1 MDQKRLS
8 WMVPIGVLASGR
20 GSNLDAVLDA
30 IDNRY
35 LTNCE
40 VKIVISNRPNAPA
53 LDIAKKHHVRTITLD
68 DKGVPKKNWDYDQK
82 TIASLKSFGVAPK
95 DGLIVLA
102 GYFRIL
108 SEQFVDLYS
117 RRIIN
122 VHPALLPSFPGLE
135 AQKQA
140 LNHGVKI
147 TGCTVHLVDRE
158 VDHGSIILQT
168 AVAIRDDDT
177 VETLSS
183 RILRE
188 EHRILPEAI
197 RLLTEDQLRFEGR
210 RVLFKN

>member
-1 MDQKRLS
+1 
-8 WMVPIGVLASGR
+8 MVPIGVLASGR
-20 GSNLDAVLDA
+20 GSNLDGVLDA
-30 IDNRY
+30 VDNRY
-35 LTNCE
+35 LTKCE
-40 VKIVISNRPNAPA
+40 VKIVISKRPNAPA
-53 LDIAKKHHVRTITLD
+53 LYIAKKHHVQTITLD
-68 DKGVPKKNWDYDQK
+68 DKGVPKKNWNYDQK
-82 TIASLKSFGVAPK
+82 TIAALKSFGVVPK

-102 GYFRIL
+102 GYLRIL
-108 SEQFVDLYS
+108 SEQFVDLYP

-140 LNHGVKI
+140 LEHGVKV

-158 VDHGSIILQT
+158 VDHGPIILQT
-168 AVAIRDDDT
+168 PVAVRDDDT

-197 RLLTEDQLRFEGR
+197 RLLTEDQLKFEAR

>member
-1 MDQKRLS
+1 
-8 WMVPIGVLASGR
+8 MVPIGVLASGR

-35 LTNCE
+35 LTKCE
-40 VKIVISNRPNAPA
+40 VKIVISNRPSAPA
-53 LDIAKKHHVRTITLD
+53 LDIAKKHHVQTITLD
-68 DKGVPKKNWDYDQK
+68 DKGVPKKDWDYDQK
-82 TIASLKSFGVAPK
+82 TIAALKSHGVLPK
-95 DGLIVLA
+95 EGLIVLA
-102 GYFRIL
+102 GYMRIL
-108 SEQFVDLYS
+108 SEQFVDLYP

-140 LNHGVKI
+140 LDHGVKI

-158 VDHGSIILQT
+158 VDQGPIILQT

-177 VETLSS
+177 EETLSI

>member
-1 MDQKRLS
+1 
-8 WMVPIGVLASGR
+8 MVPIGVLASGR
-20 GSNLDAVLDA
+20 GSNLEAVLDA
-30 IDNRY
+30 VDNHY
-35 LTNCE
+35 LTKCE

-53 LDIAKKHHVRTITLD
+53 LEIARKHHVETVTLD

-82 TIASLKSFGVAPK
+82 TVAALQSRGVAPK
-95 DGLIVLA
+95 TGLIVLA
-102 GYFRIL
+102 GYLRIL
-108 SEQFVDLYS
+108 SEQFVDLYT

-140 LNHGVKI
+140 LDHGVKV
-147 TGCTVHLVDRE
+147 TGCTVHFVDRE
-158 VDHGSIILQT
+158 VDHGPVILQT
-168 AVAIRDDDT
+168 PVAIRDDDT
-177 VETLSS
+177 AESLSD

-197 RLLTEDQLRFEGR
+197 RLLTEDQLKLEGR

>member
-1 MDQKRLS
+1 
-8 WMVPIGVLASGR
+8 MVPIGVLASGR

-30 IDNRY
+30 VDNHY
-35 LTNCE
+35 LTKCE

-53 LDIAKKHHVRTITLD
+53 IEVAKKHHVETITLD
-68 DKGVPKKNWDYDQK
+68 DKGVPKKNWDYDQR
-82 TIASLKSFGVAPK
+82 TVGALQSRGVAPK
-95 DGLIVLA
+95 TGLIVLA
-102 GYFRIL
+102 GYLRIL
-108 SEQFVDLYS
+108 SEQFVDLYT

-140 LNHGVKI
+140 LDHGVKV
-147 TGCTVHLVDRE
+147 TGCTVHFVDRE
-158 VDHGSIILQT
+158 VDHGPVILQT
-168 AVAIRDDDT
+168 PVAIRDDDT
-177 VETLSS
+177 AESLSD

-197 RLLTEDQLRFEGR
+197 RLLTEDQLKLEGR

>member
-1 MDQKRLS
+1 
-8 WMVPIGVLASGR
+8 MVPIGILASGR
-20 GSNLDAVLDA
+20 GSNLDSILDA
-30 IDNRY
+30 VDNHY
-35 LTNCE
+35 LTECE

-53 LDIAKKHHVRTITLD
+53 LDIAKKHHVQTITLD

-82 TIASLKSFGVAPK
+82 TIASFKSFGVVPK

-102 GYFRIL
+102 GYLRIL

-140 LNHGVKI
+140 LDHGVKV

-158 VDHGSIILQT
+158 VDHGPIVLQT
-168 AVAIRDDDT
+168 AVAISDDDT

>member
-1 MDQKRLS
+1 
-8 WMVPIGVLASGR
+8 MVPIGVLASGR

-35 LTNCE
+35 LTNSQ
-40 VKIVISNRPNAPA
+40 VKVVISNRSNAPA
-53 LDIAKKHHVRTITLD
+53 LDVAKKHHVPTITLD
-68 DKGVPKKNWDYDQK
+68 DKGVPKKDWDYDQK
-82 TIASLKSFGVAPK
+82 TIAALKSHGVVPK
-95 DGLIVLA
+95 EGLIALA
-102 GYFRIL
+102 GYMRIL
-108 SEQFVDLYS
+108 SEQFVDLYP

-140 LNHGVKI
+140 LDHGVKI

-158 VDHGSIILQT
+158 VDHGPIILQT
-168 AVAIRDDDT
+168 AVAVRDDDT
-177 VETLSS
+177 EETLSS

-197 RLLTEDQLRFEGR
+197 RLLTEDQLNIEGR

>member
-1 MDQKRLS
+1 
-8 WMVPIGVLASGR
+8 MVPIGVLASGR

-30 IDNRY
+30 VENHY
-35 LTNCE
+35 LTKCE

-53 LDIAKKHHVRTITLD
+53 LEVAKKHHVETITLD
-68 DKGVPKKNWDYDQK
+68 DKGVPKKNWDYDQR
-82 TIASLKSFGVAPK
+82 TVGALQSRGVAPK
-95 DGLIVLA
+95 TGLIVLA
-102 GYFRIL
+102 GYLRIL
-108 SEQFVDLYS
+108 SEQFVDLYT

-140 LNHGVKI
+140 LDHGVKV
-147 TGCTVHLVDRE
+147 TGCTVHFVDRE
-158 VDHGSIILQT
+158 VDHGPVILQT
-168 AVAIRDDDT
+168 PVAIRDDDT
-177 VETLSS
+177 AESLSD

-197 RLLTEDQLRFEGR
+197 RLLTEDQLKLEGR